1 MSNLRELMDGACV
14 FDAYG
19 TLLDVAS
26 PVSRCADILGEDA
39 QKLGLLWRTKQLE
52 YSWLRSLMGEHADF
66 WQLTGD
72 ALDYAMETLGV
83 DNDGLRQR
91 LLDLYFNLDAFPE
104 VPGVLSALKGAGMK
118 TAILSN
124 GSPAMIQGAV
134 DHANITSLLDAVY
147 SVEDVGIFKP
157 HPSVYQ
163 MAVDDLGLPPEKICF
178 MSSNAWDVAGASYFG
193 FRVVWVNRYGQAR
206 ERLPG
211 GPEHTVE
218 NLNGLLPLLELS

>member
-1 MSNLRELMDGACV
+1 MNDMANGACV

-26 PVSRCADILGEDA
+26 AAAKCSDELGDKA
-39 QKLGLLWRTKQLE
+39 TSLGQIWRTKQLE

-72 ALDYAMETLGV
+72 ALDFAMETVGV
-83 DNDGLRQR
+83 NDTVLRQR
-91 LLDLYFNLDAFPE
+91 LMDLYFALDAFPE
-104 VPGVLSALKGAGMK
+104 VPGVLQRLKDAGMK

-124 GSPAMIQGAV
+124 GSPEMLHGAI
-134 DHANITSLLDAVY
+134 DHAGISHLLDAVY

-163 MAVDDLGLPPEKICF
+163 MAVDGLGLPSERIRF

-193 FRVVWVNRYGQAR
+193 FRVVWVNRYGQAP

-211 GPEHTVE
+211 GPEHIIDD
-218 NLNGLLPLLELS
+218 LNGLPPLLGL

>member
-1 MSNLRELMDGACV
+1 MTGIGDACV

-26 PVSRCADILGEDA
+26 AAAKCSDVLGADAARLG
-39 QKLGLLWRTKQLE
+39 QIWRAKQLE

-72 ALDYAMETLGV
+72 ALDFALETV
-83 DNDGLRQR
+83 AIDDAALRQR
-91 LLDLYFNLDAFPE
+91 LMDLYFTLDAFPE
-104 VPGVLSALKGAGMK
+104 VPTVLEHLRDGGIK

-124 GSPAMIQGAV
+124 GSPDMLHGAIE
-134 DHANITSLLDAVY
+134 HAGVGHLLDAVY

-163 MAVDDLGLPPEKICF
+163 MAVDGLGLPPENIRF
-178 MSSNAWDVAGASYFG
+178 MSSNAWDVAGASHFG
-193 FRVVWVNRYGQAR
+193 FRVVWVNRYGQAP

-211 GPEHTVE
+211 SPDHVISD
-218 NLNGLLPLLELS
+218 LNGLPPLLGL

>member
-1 MSNLRELMDGACV
+1 MTNMQDMLDGACV

-26 PVSRCADILGEDA
+26 PVAKCADVLGDKA
-39 QKLGLLWRTKQLE
+39 TQLGQLWRTKQLE

-72 ALDYAMETLGV
+72 ALDFAMETLGV
-83 DNDGLRQR
+83 KDNELRHR
-91 LLDLYFNLDAFPE
+91 LMDLYFNLDAFPE
-104 VPGVLSALKGAGMK
+104 VPNVLATLKDAGVK

-124 GSPAMIQGAV
+124 GSPEMINGAIV
-134 DHANITSLLDAVY
+134 HAGIGDLLDAVY

-157 HPSVYQ
+157 HPRVYQ
-163 MAVDDLGLPPEKICF
+163 IAVDDLGIAREKVCF
-178 MSSNAWDVAGASYFG
+178 MSSNAWDVAGASHFG

-211 GPEHTVE
+211 GPEHIVGD
-218 NLNGLLPLLELS
+218 LDGLLPLMGL

>member
-1 MSNLRELMDGACV
+1 MSDMQDMIDGACV

-26 PVSRCADILGEDA
+26 PVSKCADVLGDDA
-39 QKLGLLWRTKQLE
+39 PRLGLLWRTKQLE

-72 ALDYAMETLGV
+72 ALDFAMETLNV
-83 DNDGLRQR
+83 SDDALRQR
-91 LLDLYFNLDAFPE
+91 LMDLYFTLDAFPE
-104 VPGVLSALKGAGMK
+104 VPGLLEILKSAGMK

-124 GSPAMIQGAV
+124 GSPDMLQGAI
-134 DHANITSLLDAVY
+134 DHAGIAAQLDAVY

-157 HPSVYQ
+157 HASVYQ
-163 MAVDDLGLPPEKICF
+163 MAVYGLSLPPEKICF
-178 MSSNAWDVAGASYFG
+178 MSSNAWDVAGASHFG

-211 GPEHTVE
+211 GPEHVISDLT
-218 NLNGLLPLLELS
+218 GLPPLLGL